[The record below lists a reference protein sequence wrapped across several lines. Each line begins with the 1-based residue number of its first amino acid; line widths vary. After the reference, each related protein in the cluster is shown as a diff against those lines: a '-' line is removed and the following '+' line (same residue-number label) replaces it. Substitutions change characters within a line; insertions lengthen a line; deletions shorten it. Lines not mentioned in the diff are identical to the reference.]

1 MFNFLKKH
9 VNFVMVIVTV
19 VFIFGVVGIS
29 SKVYAAP
36 SSNIGVVDFQFLM
49 HQQLNMAS
57 VQKSMKTDADLAQ
70 KAFNDKNAT
79 ITKDEDK
86 QAYLNQLQQQLDE
99 RKEALLA
106 SIQDQVIAAVK
117 NVAEVKGLV
126 IVVDKN
132 NTIYGGQDITVDVGK
147 IMGSK

>member
-1 MFNFLKKH
+1 
-9 VNFVMVIVTV
+9 
-19 VFIFGVVGIS
+19 
-29 SKVYAAP
+29 
-36 SSNIGVVDFQFLM
+36 
-49 HQQLNMAS
+49 
-57 VQKSMKTDADLAQ
+57 MKTDADLAQ